1 MTIRRVL
8 AVLTVLLFV
17 EDQDTIYAKEWLG
30 PFSWLH
36 NGFFFL
42 KMPHMVRPFDH
53 VLLLCLILALGK
65 SDGKGPRVAP
75 MRSTLLLSASTVFAW
90 LVLGLARG
98 GDIRWGCWQ
107 VYILMSGILFA
118 FTIAANFRTPQHYA
132 MLAKGLLIA
141 AAYRAVMCWIFYF
154 SYVRPMVIPIPE
166 YITSHDDSVLWVVAV
181 LLLVLRIMRTTR
193 IGERIGAVLFILLLL
208 GAIQFNTPRLERVSL
223 AMGLVVLFLLM
234 PPGRARRQAKR
245 MLLVMV
251 PVMALYVSIG
261 WGRTERIFKPLAA
274 LSSVTTTG
282 GQEDLS
288 TKSRDV
294 ENLGLI
300 HTAQA
305 NGWLI
310 GTGWGHQYQP
320 VSMKFDLGQYFE
332 LWRYIPHNSIL
343 GLFAFMGAAGYCGYW
358 LAYPT
363 AMFLNARMAKMA
375 KSEAARDVGLI
386 AAVQMV
392 VCVNQ
397 YFGDM
402 GTFSYKVVY
411 IMSTSFAIALR
422 MPILSGAWA
431 AAGVKVQRPAQAAA
445 PQEAQRPEGAWQ
457 S

>member
-1 MTIRRVL
+1 MAIRRL
-8 AVLTVLLFV
+8 LTVLTVLFFI
-17 EDQDTIYAKEWLG
+17 EDQETTYAATWIS
-30 PFSWLH
+30 PFGWLH
-36 NGFFFL
+36 GGFFYF
-42 KMPHMVRPFDH
+42 KMPHLVRPFDH
-53 VLLLCLILALGK
+53 VLAVCLLLALGRA
-65 SDGKGPRVAP
+65 DGKGPRVAP
-75 MRSTLLLSASTVFAW
+75 MRSTLLLSFFTIVLW
-90 LVLGLARG
+90 MVLGIGRG
-98 GDIRWGCWQ
+98 GNLRFGCWQ
-107 VYILMSGILFA
+107 VYTLLSGILFA
-118 FTIAANFRTPQHYA
+118 FTIAATFRAPQHYA
-132 MLAKGLLIA
+132 MLAKGLLVA

-166 YITSHDDSVLWVVAV
+166 YITTHDDSVLWVVAI
-181 LLLVLRIMRTTR
+181 LLLVLRMMRTSRMGDR
-193 IGERIGAVLFILLLL
+193 IWATLFILLLL
-208 GAIQFNTPRLERVSL
+208 GAIQFNTRRLAWVSL

-234 PPGRARRQAKR
+234 PPGRTRRRAMR
-245 MLLVMV
+245 TLMVMA
-251 PVMALYVSIG
+251 PVAALYVGIG
-261 WGRTERIFKPLAA
+261 WGRSERIFKPLAA

-310 GTGWGHQYQP
+310 GTGWGHEYTP
-320 VSMKFDLGQYFE
+320 VSMKFNIGQYFE

-343 GLFAFMGAAGYCGYW
+343 GLFAFTGAIGYCGYW

-363 AMFLNARMAKMA
+363 AMFLNARIAKLG
-375 KSEAARDVGLI
+375 KSEAARDVGLMG
-386 AAVQMV
+386 AVQMI

-402 GTFSYKVVY
+402 GMFSFKTVY

-422 MPILSGAWA
+422 MPILSGVWA
-431 AAGVKVQRPAQAAA
+431 GAGARLARKA
-445 PQEAQRPEGAWQ
+445 PSPEEAQRPEGAWQ